1 VGDVRHNGL
10 TSNPAPTVFLLHAQT
25 PGYITNLV
33 VRTSGDPIALAGAI
47 RRAIH
52 EIDPTQAASG
62 VGSIG
67 QDVAKVLAR
76 PRLHAVLVTSF
87 AMIAVMLAAVGVYGL
102 IGYVVTQRTHEIGI
116 RLALGATGGKVFFE
130 LLCEGGRLVAAGLVI
145 GIAAAIALRGVTSSL
160 LFGVTPG
167 DPLTYVMAATAFLGV
182 AFAAVMI
189 PARRASRVE
198 PISALRYE

>member
-33 VRTSGDPIALAGAI
+33 VRTSGDRIALARAI

-52 EIDPTQAASG
+52 EIDPTQAVSG

-116 RLALGATGGKVFFE
+116 RLALGATGRKVFFE

-145 GIAAAIALRGVTSSL
+145 GVAAAIALRG
-160 LFGVTPG
+160 
-167 DPLTYVMAATAFLGV
+167 
-182 AFAAVMI
+182 
-189 PARRASRVE
+189 
-198 PISALRYE
+198 